1 MPGPGRALIAWLA
14 VGAGMVGGAGC
25 GLGFADD
32 TSGGRDGLPATGAGP
47 FRRPLFDLDTPIE
60 EPWLVTDDAV
70 DLDEPAALARPGGG
84 VRYWVSH
91 EPADLPLGDTQIWA
105 GALADLRAA
114 PEPLTLALAA
124 DQPWEQGRVAAPA
137 LLADPADDRHLIMFY
152 EGGLAD
158 PAIGRADSNDGGAT
172 WHKHDGPVLA
182 AARSPGAAWDG
193 ATWLLAV
200 ERPAAPGI
208 WLAHASDGVGFT
220 LDAAPTFTARATV
233 AGAFDA
239 VAVGQPSLAWI
250 EESTGRGLWLMW
262 FAGTDMPPP
271 VDGTP
276 PRFAI
281 GYAASF
287 DGVDWRRLAGVRAI
301 LGDPAG
307 APTVVLGD
315 GGPDYLL
322 YGAPRSRRRAIGIA
336 TH

>member
-1 MPGPGRALIAWLA
+1 MRARAAKGVCIALVALA
-14 VGAGMVGGAGC
+14 SGC

-32 TSGGRDGLPATGAGP
+32 TSGGRDNLPAAGAGP
-47 FRRPLFDLDTPIE
+47 FRRPPFDLDTPLD
-60 EPWLVTDDAV
+60 EPWLAIDPALE
-70 DLDEPAALARPGGG
+70 LDEPAALPRDGGG
-84 VRYWVSH
+84 VRYWLSR
-91 EPADLPLGDTQIWA
+91 EPAALPAGDTQIWT
-105 GALADLRAA
+105 GALADVRAA

-124 DQPWEQGRVAAPA
+124 DQAWEQGRVAAPA
-137 LLADPADDRHLIMFY
+137 LIADAADPEHLVMFY

-158 PAIGRADSNDGGAT
+158 PAIGRADSHDGGAS
-172 WHKHDGPVLA
+172 WQKHGAPVLT

-200 ERPAAPGI
+200 ERPAAAGI
-208 WLAHASDGVGFT
+208 WLARSADGLAFT
-220 LDAAPTFTARATV
+220 LDDAPALTARATI

-239 VAVGQPSLAWI
+239 VAIGEPSLTWI
-250 EESTGRGLWLMW
+250 EPSTGRGVWAMW

-271 VDGTP
+271 TDDM
-276 PRFAI
+276 PRRYSI

-287 DGVDWRRLAGVRAI
+287 DGVEWHRLAGTRAI

-322 YGAPRSRRRAIGIA
+322 YAATQSRRRAVGIA